1 MPTVVIRYQLHPD
14 QVEENLRLLDDVYR
28 EMHAVRPAGLSY
40 ATIQLD
46 DDVSFLAIVSGDAGP
61 AVLTGLPAFQHYRTT
76 LDQRCTH
83 PPAMTSGRTIHTYDA
98 PQT

>member
-14 QVEENLRLLDDVYR
+14 QVAEELRLLDDVYR
-28 EMHAVRPAGLSY
+28 EMHALRPRDLSY
-40 ATIQLD
+40 TTIQLG

-61 AVLTGLPAFQHYRTT
+61 AVLTDLPAFQHYRTT
-76 LDQRCTH
+76 LDQRCLH
-83 PPAMTSGRTIHTYDA
+83 PPVMTSGRTIHTYDA

>member
-1 MPTVVIRYQLHPD
+1 MPTVVIRCQLHPD
-14 QVEENLRLLDDVYR
+14 QVGTELRLLDDVYR
-28 EMHAVRPAGLSY
+28 EMHAVQPAGLSY
-40 ATIQLD
+40 ITIQLD

-61 AVLTGLPAFQHYRTT
+61 GVRTGLPVFQHYRTT

-83 PPAMTSGRTIHTYDA
+83 PPVMTSGRTIHTYDP